1 MLAFSR
7 SKRVDQA
14 IGTGSIRI
22 GCGAGYAGDRWEPA
36 LECVER
42 GNINYL
48 VYETLAE
55 RTIALGQLEKLRDP
69 ARGYN
74 PMLEARLALVLKPAL
89 QRGVRIVSNMGAANP
104 VAAGEAVL
112 RVARN
117 LGISKLRVAV
127 VLGDDVTELVR
138 GMDAPLMENG
148 APLESIKPMM
158 VSANAYLGAD
168 AVAAGLATG
177 ADVVITG
184 RVADPS
190 LFVGCMLDGLRW
202 RDDDYAKLGQATV
215 AGHLMECAGQVTGG
229 YFADPGFKDIAN
241 LARLGFPICEMR
253 ASGESFITKPEGS
266 GGAVTRATCKEQ
278 LLYEVHDPARYV
290 TPDCVADFT
299 GVRFSDAAPDQVA
312 FSGGRAAPRTPTYKV
327 SVGYRAGYVGEGHM
341 AYAGPGALAR
351 AKLAGDI
358 VRERLALRQVPLEEL
373 RVDLVGHTALHSAA
387 SSVAQEPYEVRLRVA
402 GRAANRADAAAVG
415 EEVQTLYTNG
425 PYGGASDFM
434 QVKEVIGVRSILLDR
449 RRVTTEV
456 RVLSL

>member
-1 MLAFSR
+1 
-7 SKRVDQA
+7 VN
-14 IGTGSIRI
+14 TIRI

-42 GNINYL
+42 GNIDYL

-89 QRGVRIVSNMGAANP
+89 DRGVRIVSNMGAANP
-104 VAAGEAVL
+104 LAAGEAVL
-112 RVARN
+112 RVARE
-117 LGISKLRVAV
+117 LGITKLKVAV

-138 GMDAPLMENG
+138 NTDAPLMENG
-148 APLESIKPMM
+148 EPLDSIKPTM

-190 LFVGCMLDGLRW
+190 LFVGCMLDGLQW
-202 RDDDYAKLGQATV
+202 RDDDYAKL
-215 AGHLMECAGQVTGG
+215 GHLMECAGQVTGG
-229 YFADPGFKDIAN
+229 YFADPGFKDVAD
-241 LARLGFPICEMR
+241 LARLGFPICEMH
-253 ASGESFITKPEGS
+253 ADGAAFITKPEGS
-266 GGAVTRATCKEQ
+266 GGAVTLATCKEQ
-278 LLYEVHDPARYV
+278 LLYEVHDPVRYL
-290 TPDCVADFT
+290 TPDCVADFS
-299 GVRFSDAAPDQVA
+299 GVKFTERAADQVA
-312 FSGGRAAPRTPTYKV
+312 FAGGRAAPRTPTYKV

-351 AKLAGDI
+351 AKLAGEI
-358 VRERLALRQVPLEEL
+358 VRERLVLRKINLEEL
-373 RVDLVGHTALHSAA
+373 RVDLIGHSALHADAA
-387 SSVAQEPYEVRLRVA
+387 QPQHEPYEVRLRVS
-402 GRAANRADAAAVG
+402 GRSQSKADAAAVG

-434 QVKEVIGVRSILLDR
+434 QVKEVVGVRSIMLER
-449 RRVTTEV
+449 SRVKTEV
-456 RVLSL
+456 RMLSL

>member
-1 MLAFSR
+1 MPAS
-7 SKRVDQA
+7 SPNK
-14 IGTGSIRI
+14 SIVTSVRI

-42 GNINYL
+42 GAIDYL

-74 PMLEARLALVLKPAL
+74 PMLEARLRLVLKPAMA
-89 QRGVRIVSNMGAANP
+89 RGVRIVSNMGAANP
-104 VAAGEAVL
+104 LAAGEAVL
-112 RVARN
+112 RVARE
-117 LGISKLRVAV
+117 LGMGSLTVAV

-138 GMDAPLMENG
+138 GINVLLMEDG
-148 APLESIKPMM
+148 EPLDTIKPMM

-168 AVAAGLATG
+168 AVAAGLASG
-177 ADVVITG
+177 ANVVITG

-190 LFVGCMLDGLRW
+190 LFVGCMLDGLQW
-202 RDDDYAKLGQATV
+202 RDDDYTKLGQATV
-215 AGHLMECAGQVTGG
+215 AGHLMECAGQITGG
-229 YFADPGFKDIAN
+229 YFADPGYKDVAG

-253 ASGESFITKPEGS
+253 SDGAAFITKPEGS
-266 GGAVTRATCKEQ
+266 GGAVTLATCKEQ
-278 LLYEVHDPARYV
+278 LLYEVHDPSRYV

-299 GVRFSDAAPDQVA
+299 AVKFSQSESEAACDVV
-312 FSGGRAAPRTPTYKV
+312 FKGGQAAPRTGTYKV

-341 AYAGPGALAR
+341 AYAGPGALDR

-358 VRERLALRQVPLEEL
+358 VRERLALRKISLEEL
-373 RVDLVGHTALHSAA
+373 RVDLIGHSSLHAEASHNDAA
-387 SSVAQEPYEVRLRVA
+387 EPYEVRLRVS
-402 GRAANRADAAAVG
+402 GRSQNKSDAAAVG

-449 RRVTTEV
+449 SEVKTEV

>member
-1 MLAFSR
+1 MPASSPNR
-7 SKRVDQA
+7 DR
-14 IGTGSIRI
+14 IRI

-42 GNINYL
+42 GNIDYL

-89 QRGVRIVSNMGAANP
+89 ERGVRIVSNMGAANP
-104 VAAGEAVL
+104 LAAGVAVL
-112 RVARN
+112 RVARE
-117 LGISKLRVAV
+117 LGIAKLKVAI
-127 VLGDDVTELVR
+127 VLGDDVTDIVR
-138 GMDAPLMENG
+138 DLNVTLMENG
-148 APLESIKPMM
+148 EPLESIKPLM

-177 ADVVITG
+177 AEVVITG

-190 LFVGCMLDGLRW
+190 LFVGCMLDGLHW
-202 RDDDYAKLGQATV
+202 RDDDYSKLGQATV
-215 AGHLMECAGQVTGG
+215 AGHLMECAGQITGG
-229 YFADPGFKDIAN
+229 YFADPGFKDVAG
-241 LARLGFPICEMR
+241 LARLGFPICEMT
-253 ASGESFITKPEGS
+253 ALGEAFITKPEGS
-266 GGAVTRATCKEQ
+266 GGAVTLSTCKEQ
-278 LLYEVHDPARYV
+278 LLYEVHDPACYV
-290 TPDCVADFT
+290 TPDCVADFS
-299 GVRFSDAAPDQVA
+299 GVRFSESARDQVS
-312 FSGGRAAPRTPTYKV
+312 FQGGRAASRTPTYKV

-358 VRERLALRQVPLEEL
+358 VRERLALRRIPLEEL
-373 RVDLVGHTALHSAA
+373 RVDLIGHTALHGDASQSA
-387 SSVAQEPYEVRLRVA
+387 VEPYEVRLRVA
-402 GRAANRADAAAVG
+402 GRATNRADAAAVG

-434 QVKEVIGVRSILLDR
+434 QIKEVVGVRSILLER
-449 RRVTTEV
+449 SRVKTEV
-456 RVLSL
+456 KVLSL

>member
-1 MLAFSR
+1 MPAS
-7 SKRVDQA
+7 SPNKSHV
-14 IGTGSIRI
+14 RI

-42 GNINYL
+42 GDIGYL

-74 PMLEARLALVLKPAL
+74 PMLEARLKLVLKSAL
-89 QRGVRIVSNMGAANP
+89 ERGVRIVSNMGAANP
-104 VAAGEAVL
+104 MAAGEAVL
-112 RVARN
+112 RVARE
-117 LGISKLRVAV
+117 LGIAKLKVAV

-138 GMDAPLMENG
+138 GIDAPLMENG
-148 APLESIKPMM
+148 EPLDTIKPMM

-168 AVAAGLATG
+168 AVAAALATG

-190 LFVGCMLDGLRW
+190 LFVGCMLDGLGW
-202 RDDDYAKLGQATV
+202 NSEDYAKLGQATV

-229 YFADPGFKDIAN
+229 YFADPGYKDVAG
-241 LARLGFPICEMR
+241 LARLGFPICEMH
-253 ASGESFITKPEGS
+253 ADGAAFITKPQGS
-266 GGAVTRATCKEQ
+266 GGAVTLATCKEQ

-290 TPDCVADFT
+290 TPDCVADFS
-299 GVRFSDAAPDQVA
+299 GVRFSENAHDHVA
-312 FSGGRAAPRTPTYKV
+312 FTGGHAAPRTSTYKV

-351 AKLAGDI
+351 AKLAGEI
-358 VRERLALRQVPLEEL
+358 VRERLALRRIPLDEL
-373 RVDLVGHTALHSAA
+373 RVDLIGHSSLHAEGA
-387 SSVAQEPYEVRLRVA
+387 RVDNAEPYEIRLRVS
-402 GRAANRADAAAVG
+402 GRSQNKSDAAAVG

-434 QVKEVIGVRSILLDR
+434 QVKEVVGVRSILLER
-449 RRVTTEV
+449 SQVKTEL
-456 RVLSL
+456 RMLSL

>member
-1 MLAFSR
+1 MPASSLN
-7 SKRVDQA
+7 K
-14 IGTGSIRI
+14 IRI

-42 GNINYL
+42 GDIGYL

-74 PMLEARLALVLKPAL
+74 PMLEARLKLVLKPAL
-89 QRGVRIVSNMGAANP
+89 ARNIRIVSNMGAANP
-104 VAAGEAVL
+104 LAAGAAVL
-112 RVARN
+112 RVARE
-117 LGISKLRVAV
+117 LGIEKLKVAV

-138 GMDAPLMENG
+138 GIDAPLMENG
-148 APLESIKPMM
+148 EPLDSIKPMM

-190 LFVGCMLDGLRW
+190 LFVGCMLDGLGW
-202 RDDDYAKLGQATV
+202 SSEDYSRLGQATV
-215 AGHLMECAGQVTGG
+215 GGHLMECAGQVTGG
-229 YFADPGFKDIAN
+229 YFADPGFKDVAG
-241 LARLGFPICEMR
+241 LARLGFPICEMH
-253 ASGESFITKPEGS
+253 ADGAAFITKPQGS
-266 GGAVTRATCKEQ
+266 GGAVTLATCKEQ
-278 LLYEVHDPARYV
+278 LLYEVHDPVRYV
-290 TPDCVADFT
+290 TPDCVADFS
-299 GVRFSDAAPDQVA
+299 GVRFSETARDHVA
-312 FSGGRAAPRTPTYKV
+312 FTGGHAAPRTPTYKV

-351 AKLAGDI
+351 ARLAGEI
-358 VRERLALRQVPLEEL
+358 VRERLALRGIPLEEL
-373 RVDLVGHTALHSAA
+373 RVDLIGHSSLHAEGA
-387 SSVAQEPYEVRLRVA
+387 RVDNAEPYEIRLRVS
-402 GRAANRADAAAVG
+402 GRSQNKLDAATVG

-434 QVKEVIGVRSILLDR
+434 QVKEVVGVRSILLGR
-449 RRVTTEV
+449 GQVKTGV

>member
-1 MLAFSR
+1 MPASSLN
-7 SKRVDQA
+7 K
-14 IGTGSIRI
+14 IRI

-42 GNINYL
+42 GDIGYL

-74 PMLEARLALVLKPAL
+74 PMLEARLKLVLKLAL
-89 QRGVRIVSNMGAANP
+89 ARNIRIVSNMGAANP
-104 VAAGEAVL
+104 LAAGAAVL
-112 RVARN
+112 RVARE
-117 LGISKLRVAV
+117 LGIEKLKVAV

-138 GMDAPLMENG
+138 GIDAPLMENG
-148 APLESIKPMM
+148 EPLDSIKPMM

-190 LFVGCMLDGLRW
+190 LFVGCMLDGLGW
-202 RDDDYAKLGQATV
+202 SSEDYSRLGQATV
-215 AGHLMECAGQVTGG
+215 GGHLMECAGQVTGG
-229 YFADPGFKDIAN
+229 YFADPGFKDVAG
-241 LARLGFPICEMR
+241 LARLGFPICEMH
-253 ASGESFITKPEGS
+253 ADGAAFITKPQGS
-266 GGAVTRATCKEQ
+266 GGAVTLATCKEQ
-278 LLYEVHDPARYV
+278 LLYEVHDPVRYV
-290 TPDCVADFT
+290 TPDCVADFS
-299 GVRFSDAAPDQVA
+299 GVRFSETARDHVA
-312 FSGGRAAPRTPTYKV
+312 FTGGHAAPRTPTYKV

-351 AKLAGDI
+351 ARLAGEI
-358 VRERLALRQVPLEEL
+358 VRERLALRGIPLEEL
-373 RVDLVGHTALHSAA
+373 RVDLIGHSSLHAEGA
-387 SSVAQEPYEVRLRVA
+387 RVDNAEPYEIRLRVS
-402 GRAANRADAAAVG
+402 GRSQNKLDAATVG

-434 QVKEVIGVRSILLDR
+434 QVKEVVGVRSILLGR
-449 RRVTTEV
+449 GQVKTGV

>member
-1 MLAFSR
+1 MPASSPNR
-7 SKRVDQA
+7 NRMN
-14 IGTGSIRI
+14 SIRI

-42 GNINYL
+42 GDIDYL

-89 QRGVRIVSNMGAANP
+89 ARGVRIVSNMGAANP
-104 VAAGEAVL
+104 LAAGAAVL
-112 RVARN
+112 RVARE
-117 LGISKLRVAV
+117 LGIPKLKVAI

-138 GMDAPLMENG
+138 GIDAPLMENG
-148 APLESIKPMM
+148 EPLDTIKAVM

-177 ADVVITG
+177 AEVVITG

-190 LFVGCMLDGLRW
+190 LFVGCMLDGLQW
-202 RDDDYAKLGQATV
+202 RDDDYARLGQATV
-215 AGHLMECAGQVTGG
+215 AGHLMECAGQITGG
-229 YFADPGFKDIAN
+229 YFADPGYKDVQG
-241 LARLGFPICEMR
+241 LARLGFPICEMH
-253 ASGESFITKPEGS
+253 ADGEAFITKPAGS

-299 GVRFSDAAPDQVA
+299 GVKFNDVAHDQVA
-312 FSGGRAAPRTPTYKV
+312 FAGGRAAPRTATYKV

-351 AKLAGDI
+351 AKLAGEI
-358 VRERLALRQVPLEEL
+358 VRERLVLRKISLEEL
-373 RVDLVGHTALHSAA
+373 RVDLIGHTALHAVA
-387 SSVAQEPYEVRLRVA
+387 SQPAQAPYEVRLRVA
-402 GRAANRADAAAVG
+402 GRSSNQADAAAVG

-434 QVKEVIGVRSILLDR
+434 QVREVIGVRSILLER
-449 RRVTTEV
+449 SRVKTSV
-456 RVLSL
+456 HVLSL

>member
-1 MLAFSR
+1 MPASSLNNG
-7 SKRVDQA
+7 RVS
-14 IGTGSIRI
+14 SIRI

-42 GNINYL
+42 GDIDYL

-74 PMLEARLALVLKPAL
+74 PMLEARLKLVLKPAL
-89 QRGVRIVSNMGAANP
+89 ARGVRIVSNMGAANP
-104 VAAGEAVL
+104 LAAGAAVL
-112 RVARN
+112 RVARE
-117 LGISKLRVAV
+117 LGIPKLKVAI

-138 GMDAPLMENG
+138 GIDAPLMENG
-148 APLESIKPMM
+148 EPLDTIKAVM

-177 ADVVITG
+177 AEVVITG

-190 LFVGCMLDGLRW
+190 LFVGCMLDGLQW
-202 RDDDYAKLGQATV
+202 RDDDYARLGQATV
-215 AGHLMECAGQVTGG
+215 AGHLMECAGQITGG
-229 YFADPGFKDIAN
+229 YFADPGYKDVQG
-241 LARLGFPICEMR
+241 LARLGFPICEMH
-253 ASGESFITKPEGS
+253 ADGEAFITKPAGS

-299 GVRFSDAAPDQVA
+299 GVKFNDVAHDQVA
-312 FSGGRAAPRTPTYKV
+312 FAGGRAAPRTATYKV

-351 AKLAGDI
+351 AKLAGEI
-358 VRERLALRQVPLEEL
+358 VRERLVLRKISLEEL
-373 RVDLVGHTALHSAA
+373 RVDLIGHTALHAVA
-387 SSVAQEPYEVRLRVA
+387 SQPAQAPYEVRLRVA
-402 GRAANRADAAAVG
+402 GRSSNQADAAAVG

-434 QVKEVIGVRSILLDR
+434 QVREVIGVRSILLER
-449 RRVTTEV
+449 SRVKTSV
-456 RVLSL
+456 HVLSL

>member
-1 MLAFSR
+1 M
-7 SKRVDQA
+7 D
-14 IGTGSIRI
+14 SIRI

-42 GNINYL
+42 GDINYL

-69 ARGYN
+69 TSGFN
-74 PMLEARLALVLKPAL
+74 PMLAPRLKLVLRAAMD
-89 QRGVRIVSNMGAANP
+89 RGVRIVSNMGAANP
-104 VAAGEAVL
+104 LAAGEAVL
-112 RVARN
+112 RVARE
-117 LGISKLRVAV
+117 LGITQLKVAV
-127 VLGDDVTELVR
+127 VLGDDVTERVR
-138 GMDAPLMENG
+138 EIDASLMENG
-148 APLESIKPMM
+148 EPLDTIKPLM

-190 LFVGCMLDGLRW
+190 LFVGCMLDGLQW
-202 RDDDYAKLGQATV
+202 RDDDYSVLGQATV
-215 AGHLMECAGQVTGG
+215 AGHLMECAGQITGG
-229 YFADPGFKDIAN
+229 YFADPGFKDVQG
-241 LARLGFPICEMR
+241 LARLGFPICEMH
-253 ASGESFITKPEGS
+253 ANGDAFITKPEGS

-278 LLYEVHDPARYV
+278 LLYEVHDPAQYV

-299 GVRFSDAAPDQVA
+299 GVKFSERAPDQVA
-312 FSGGRAAPRTPTYKV
+312 FSGGHAARRTPTYKV

-341 AYAGPGALAR
+341 AYAGPGALER
-351 AKLAGDI
+351 AQLAGDI
-358 VRERLALRQVPLEEL
+358 VRERLMLRGITLEEL
-373 RVDLVGHTALHSAA
+373 RVDLIGHTALHAAA
-387 SSVAQEPYEVRLRVA
+387 SQPQHAPYEVRLRVS
-402 GRAANRADAAAVG
+402 GRAQNRADAAAVG

-434 QVKEVIGVRSILLDR
+434 QVKAVVGVRSILLDR
-449 RRVTTEV
+449 SQVQTSV

>member
-1 MLAFSR
+1 MPGFSLNSDR
-7 SKRVDQA
+7 
-14 IGTGSIRI
+14 IRI

-42 GNINYL
+42 GNIDYL

-89 QRGVRIVSNMGAANP
+89 TRGVRIVSNMGAANP
-104 VAAGEAVL
+104 LSAGEAVL
-112 RVARN
+112 RVARE
-117 LGISKLRVAV
+117 LGIAKLTVAV
-127 VLGDDVTELVR
+127 VLGDDVTGLVR
-138 GMDAPLMENG
+138 DTDARLMENG
-148 APLESIKPMM
+148 EPLDTIKPMM

-215 AGHLMECAGQVTGG
+215 AGHLMECAGQITGG
-229 YFADPGFKDIAN
+229 YFADPGFKDVAG
-241 LARLGFPICEMR
+241 LARLGFPICEMH
-253 ASGESFITKPEGS
+253 ADGAAFITKPEGT
-266 GGAVTRATCKEQ
+266 GGAVTLATCKEQ
-278 LLYEVHDPARYV
+278 LLYEVHDPAHYV

-299 GVRFSDAAPDQVA
+299 GVRFHETAHDQVA
-312 FSGGRAAPRTPTYKV
+312 FAGGRAAQRTATYKV

-351 AKLAGDI
+351 AKLAGEI
-358 VRERLALRQVPLEEL
+358 VRERLALRKIPLEEL
-373 RVDLVGHTALHSAA
+373 RVDLIGHTALHAGA
-387 SSVAQEPYEVRLRVA
+387 SQPTQEPYEVRLRVA
-402 GRAANRADAAAVG
+402 GRCANRADAAAVG

-434 QVKEVIGVRSILLDR
+434 QVREVIGVRSILLER
-449 RRVTTEV
+449 ERVKIDV
-456 RVLSL
+456 RVMVL

>member
-1 MLAFSR
+1 MPASSLN
-7 SKRVDQA
+7 K
-14 IGTGSIRI
+14 IRI

-42 GNINYL
+42 GDIGYL

-74 PMLEARLALVLKPAL
+74 PMLEARLRLVLKPAL
-89 QRGVRIVSNMGAANP
+89 ERGIRIVSNMGAANP
-104 VAAGEAVL
+104 LAAGEAVL
-112 RVARN
+112 RVARE
-117 LGISKLRVAV
+117 LGIAKLKVAV

-138 GMDAPLMENG
+138 GIDAPLMENG
-148 APLESIKPMM
+148 EPLASIKPLM

-168 AVAAGLATG
+168 AVAQALATG

-202 RDDDYAKLGQATV
+202 SSEDYSRLGQATV
-215 AGHLMECAGQVTGG
+215 AGHLMECAGQITGG
-229 YFADPGFKDIAN
+229 YFADPGFKDVAG
-241 LARLGFPICEMR
+241 LARLGFPICEMH
-253 ASGESFITKPEGS
+253 ADGAAFITKPEGS
-266 GGAVTRATCKEQ
+266 GGAVTLATCKEQ
-278 LLYEVHDPARYV
+278 LLYEVHDPVHYV
-290 TPDCVADFT
+290 TPDCVADFS
-299 GVRFSDAAPDQVA
+299 GVRFSESAHDHVA
-312 FSGGRAAPRTPTYKV
+312 FTGGHAAPRTPTYKV

-341 AYAGPGALAR
+341 TYAGPGALNR

-358 VRERLALRQVPLEEL
+358 VRERLALRGIPLEEL
-373 RVDLVGHTALHSAA
+373 RVDLIGHSSLHADA
-387 SSVAQEPYEVRLRVA
+387 SRNDNAEPYEIRLRVT
-402 GRAANRADAAAVG
+402 GRAQHKLDAAAVG

-425 PYGGASDFM
+425 PCGGASDFM
-434 QVKEVIGVRSILLDR
+434 QVKEVVGVRSILLDR
-449 RRVTTEV
+449 SRVKTDV

>member
-1 MLAFSR
+1 MPASSLNNSR
-7 SKRVDQA
+7 
-14 IGTGSIRI
+14 IRI

-42 GNINYL
+42 GHIDYL

-74 PMLEARLALVLKPAL
+74 PMLEPRLRLVLRAAL
-89 QRGVRIVSNMGAANP
+89 ARGVRIVGNMGAANP
-104 VAAGEAVL
+104 LAAGEAVL
-112 RVARN
+112 RVARE
-117 LGISKLRVAV
+117 LGIAKLKVAV
-127 VLGDDVTELVR
+127 VLGDDVTGQVR
-138 GMDAPLMENG
+138 GTDAPLMENG
-148 APLESIKPMM
+148 EPLDTIKPMM

-190 LFVGCMLDGLRW
+190 LFVGCMLDGLHW
-202 RDDDYAKLGQATV
+202 NDDNYAKLGQATV

-229 YFADPGFKDIAN
+229 YFADPGFKDVAN
-241 LARLGFPICEMR
+241 LARLGFPICEIN
-253 ASGESFITKPEGS
+253 ADGAAFITKPEGS
-266 GGAVTRATCKEQ
+266 GGTVTLATCKEQ

-299 GVRFSDAAPDQVA
+299 GVRFSESARDQIA
-312 FSGGRAAPRTPTYKV
+312 FAGGRAAPRTATYKV

-341 AYAGPGALAR
+341 TYAGPGALSRAR
-351 AKLAGDI
+351 LAGEI
-358 VRERLALRQVPLEEL
+358 VRERLALRHIELEEL
-373 RVDLVGHTALHSAA
+373 RVDLVGHSSLHSDM
-387 SSVAQEPYEVRLRVA
+387 SRNKSTEPYEIRLRVS
-402 GRAANRADAAAVG
+402 GRSQNKTDAAAVG

-434 QVKEVIGVRSILLDR
+434 QVKEVVGVRSILLDR
-449 RRVTTEV
+449 SQVKTEV

>member
-1 MLAFSR
+1 MPASSLNKPR
-7 SKRVDQA
+7 DR
-14 IGTGSIRI
+14 IRI

-42 GNINYL
+42 GAIDYL

-74 PMLEARLALVLKPAL
+74 PMLEPRLTLVLRAAL
-89 QRGVRIVSNMGAANP
+89 ARGVRIVSNMGAANP
-104 VAAGEAVL
+104 LAAGEAVL
-112 RVARN
+112 RVARE
-117 LGISKLRVAV
+117 LGVAKLRVAV
-127 VLGDDVTELVR
+127 VLGDDVTEQVR
-138 GMDAPLMENG
+138 ATAAPLMENG
-148 APLESIKPMM
+148 EPLDTIKPTM

-190 LFVGCMLDGLRW
+190 LFVGCMLDGLQW

-229 YFADPGFKDIAN
+229 YFADPGFKDVAN
-241 LARLGFPICEMR
+241 LARLGFPICEIH
-253 ASGESFITKPEGS
+253 ADGAAFITKPEGS
-266 GGAVTRATCKEQ
+266 GGAVTLATCKEQ

-299 GVRFSDAAPDQVA
+299 GVRFSEKARDQVA
-312 FSGGRAAPRTPTYKV
+312 FAGGRAAPRTATYKV

-341 AYAGPGALAR
+341 TYAGSGALSR

-358 VRERLALRQVPLEEL
+358 VRERLALRNIQLEEL
-373 RVDLVGHTALHSAA
+373 RVDLIGHSSLHGDVSPGENA
-387 SSVAQEPYEVRLRVA
+387 EPYEIRLRVS
-402 GRAANRADAAAVG
+402 GRSRNKLDAAAVG

-434 QVKEVIGVRSILLDR
+434 QVKEVVGVRSILLDR
-449 RRVTTEV
+449 GRIKTEV
-456 RVLSL
+456 RMLSL

>member
-1 MLAFSR
+1 MPASSPNR
-7 SKRVDQA
+7 NRMN
-14 IGTGSIRI
+14 SIRI

-42 GNINYL
+42 GDIDYL

-89 QRGVRIVSNMGAANP
+89 ARGVRIVSNMGAANP
-104 VAAGEAVL
+104 RAAGAAVL
-112 RVARN
+112 RVARE
-117 LGISKLRVAV
+117 LGIPKLKVAI

-138 GMDAPLMENG
+138 GIDAPLMENG
-148 APLESIKPMM
+148 EPLDTIKAVM

-177 ADVVITG
+177 AEVVITG

-190 LFVGCMLDGLRW
+190 LFVGCMLDGLQW
-202 RDDDYAKLGQATV
+202 RDDDYARLGQATV
-215 AGHLMECAGQVTGG
+215 AGHLMECAGQITGG
-229 YFADPGFKDIAN
+229 YFADPGYKDVQG
-241 LARLGFPICEMR
+241 LARLGFPICEMH
-253 ASGESFITKPEGS
+253 ADGEAFITKPAGS

-299 GVRFSDAAPDQVA
+299 GVKFNDVAHDQVA
-312 FSGGRAAPRTPTYKV
+312 FAGGRAAPRTATYKV

-351 AKLAGDI
+351 AKLAGEI
-358 VRERLALRQVPLEEL
+358 VRERLVLRKISLEEL
-373 RVDLVGHTALHSAA
+373 RVDLIGHTALHAVA
-387 SSVAQEPYEVRLRVA
+387 SQPAQAPYEVRLRVA
-402 GRAANRADAAAVG
+402 GRSSNQADAAAVG

-434 QVKEVIGVRSILLDR
+434 QVREVIGVRSILLER
-449 RRVTTEV
+449 SRVKTSV
-456 RVLSL
+456 HVLSL

>member
-1 MLAFSR
+1 MPASSLNSG
-7 SKRVDQA
+7 RV
-14 IGTGSIRI
+14 RI

-42 GNINYL
+42 GNIDYL

-89 QRGVRIVSNMGAANP
+89 ARGVRIVSNMGAANP
-104 VAAGEAVL
+104 LAAGEAVL
-112 RVARN
+112 RVARQ
-117 LGISKLRVAV
+117 LGIEKLSVAV
-127 VLGDDVTELVR
+127 VLGDDVTDIVR
-138 GMDAPLMENG
+138 SLDVPLMENG
-148 APLESIKPMM
+148 EPLDTIKPAM

-190 LFVGCMLDGLRW
+190 LFVGCMLDGLQW
-202 RDDDYAKLGQATV
+202 RDDDYSKLGQATV
-215 AGHLMECAGQVTGG
+215 AGHLMECAGQITGG
-229 YFADPGFKDIAN
+229 YFADPGFKDVAG
-241 LARLGFPICEMR
+241 LARLGFPICEMNVDGS
-253 ASGESFITKPEGS
+253 AYITKPEGS
-266 GGAVTRATCKEQ
+266 GGTVTLSTCKEQ
-278 LLYEVHDPARYV
+278 LLYEVHDPARYL
-290 TPDCVADFT
+290 TPDCVADFS
-299 GVRFSDAAPDQVA
+299 GVRFSQSAPDQVS
-312 FSGGRAAPRTPTYKV
+312 FQGGRAALRTPTYKV

-351 AKLAGDI
+351 AKLAGEI
-358 VRERLALRQVPLEEL
+358 VRERLALRGIALEEL
-373 RVDLVGHTALHSAA
+373 RVDLIGHTALHGAMSQPAD
-387 SSVAQEPYEVRLRVA
+387 EPYEVRLRVT
-402 GRAANRADAAAVG
+402 GRANDRAQAAAVG

-434 QVKEVIGVRSILLDR
+434 QVKEVVGVRSILLDR
-449 RRVTTEV
+449 SRVKTEV

>member
-1 MLAFSR
+1 MN
-7 SKRVDQA
+7 
-14 IGTGSIRI
+14 SIRI

-42 GNINYL
+42 GDIDYL

-89 QRGVRIVSNMGAANP
+89 ARGVRIVSNMGAANP
-104 VAAGEAVL
+104 RAAGAAVL
-112 RVARN
+112 RVARE
-117 LGISKLRVAV
+117 LGIPKLKVAI

-138 GMDAPLMENG
+138 GIDAPLMENG
-148 APLESIKPMM
+148 EPLDTIKAVM

-177 ADVVITG
+177 AEVVITG

-190 LFVGCMLDGLRW
+190 LFVGCMLDGLQW
-202 RDDDYAKLGQATV
+202 RDDDYARLGQATV
-215 AGHLMECAGQVTGG
+215 AGHLMECAGQITGG
-229 YFADPGFKDIAN
+229 YFADPGYKDVQG
-241 LARLGFPICEMR
+241 LARLGFPICEMH
-253 ASGESFITKPEGS
+253 ADGEAFITKPAGS

-299 GVRFSDAAPDQVA
+299 GVKFNDVAHDQVA
-312 FSGGRAAPRTPTYKV
+312 FAGGRAAPRTATYKV

-351 AKLAGDI
+351 AKLAGEI
-358 VRERLALRQVPLEEL
+358 VRERLVLRKISLEEL
-373 RVDLVGHTALHSAA
+373 RVDLIGHTALHAVA
-387 SSVAQEPYEVRLRVA
+387 SQPAQAPYEVRLRVA
-402 GRAANRADAAAVG
+402 GRSSNQADAAAVG

-434 QVKEVIGVRSILLDR
+434 QVREVIGVRSILLER
-449 RRVTTEV
+449 SRVKTSV
-456 RVLSL
+456 HVLSL

>member
-1 MLAFSR
+1 MPN
-7 SKRVDQA
+7 
-14 IGTGSIRI
+14 SIRI

-42 GNINYL
+42 GDIDYL

-89 QRGVRIVSNMGAANP
+89 ERGIRIVSNMGAANP

-112 RVARN
+112 RVARE
-117 LGISKLRVAV
+117 LGIANLKVAV
-127 VLGDDVTELVR
+127 VLGDDVTDLVR
-138 GMDAPLMENG
+138 GVDAPLIENG
-148 APLESIKPMM
+148 EPLDSIKPLM

-190 LFVGCMLDGLRW
+190 LFVGCMVDGLHW
-202 RDDDYAKLGQATV
+202 DAGDCEKLGQATV
-215 AGHLMECAGQVTGG
+215 AGHLMECAGQITGG
-229 YFADPGFKDIAN
+229 YFADPGFKDVQN
-241 LARLGFPICEMR
+241 LARLGFPICEMHGN
-253 ASGESFITKPEGS
+253 GEAFITKPEGS
-266 GGAVTRATCKEQ
+266 GGAVNRATCKEQ

-299 GVRFSDAAPDQVA
+299 GVRFTERERDVVA
-312 FSGGRAAPRTPTYKV
+312 FTGGRAGPRTPTYKV
-327 SVGYRAGYVGEGHM
+327 SVGYRAGYAGEGHM

-351 AKLAGDI
+351 AKLASDI
-358 VRERLALRQVPLEEL
+358 VRERLALRKIPLEDL
-373 RVDLVGHTALHSAA
+373 RIDLIGHTSLHATAQPA
-387 SSVAQEPYEVRLRVA
+387 SEPYEVRLRVA

-449 RRVTTEV
+449 SRVETAV
-456 RVLSL
+456 RMLTL

>member
-1 MLAFSR
+1 MPASSP
-7 SKRVDQA
+7 SKDNVNQ
-14 IGTGSIRI
+14 IRI

-36 LECVER
+36 LECVEC

-55 RTIALGQLEKLRDP
+55 RTIALGQLEKLNDP

-74 PMLEARLALVLKPAL
+74 PMLESRLKLVLKSAL
-89 QRGVRIVSNMGAANP
+89 ARGVRIVSNMGAANP
-104 VAAGEAVL
+104 LAAGEAVL
-112 RVARN
+112 RVARE
-117 LGISKLRVAV
+117 LGIAKLKVAV
-127 VLGDDVTELVR
+127 VQGDDVTELVR
-138 GMDAPLMENG
+138 GLDTPLLENG
-148 APLESIKPMM
+148 EPLDTIKPMM

-190 LFVGCMLDGLRW
+190 LFVGCMLDGLQW
-202 RDDDYAKLGQATV
+202 QDNDYAKLGQATV
-215 AGHLMECAGQVTGG
+215 AGHLMECAGQITGG
-229 YFADPGFKDIAN
+229 YFADPGYKDVEG
-241 LARLGFPICEMR
+241 LARLGFPICEMH
-253 ASGESFITKPEGS
+253 ADGAAFITKPVGS

-299 GVRFSDAAPDQVA
+299 GVKFTDTGDDQIA
-312 FSGGRAAPRTPTYKV
+312 FAGGRAAPRTPTYKV

-351 AKLAGDI
+351 AQLAGAI
-358 VRERLALRQVPLEEL
+358 VRERLKLRNLVLEEL
-373 RVDLVGHTALHSAA
+373 RVDLIGHTALHVSA
-387 SSVAQEPYEVRLRVA
+387 SQPQHEPYEVRLRVA
-402 GRAANRADAAAVG
+402 GRSVNRADAAAVG

-434 QVKEVIGVRSILLDR
+434 QVKQVVGVRSILLER
-449 RRVTTEV
+449 SRVKTKV
-456 RVLSL
+456 RLLSL

>member
-1 MLAFSR
+1 MPASSLNKSR
-7 SKRVDQA
+7 ATRV
-14 IGTGSIRI
+14 RI

-42 GNINYL
+42 GDIGYL

-74 PMLEARLALVLKPAL
+74 PMLEPRLRLVLKPAL
-89 QRGVRIVSNMGAANP
+89 ERGVRIVSNMGAANP
-104 VAAGEAVL
+104 LAAGEAVL
-112 RVARN
+112 RVARE
-117 LGISKLRVAV
+117 LGIAKLKVAV
-127 VLGDDVTELVR
+127 VLGDDVTDIVR
-138 GMDAPLMENG
+138 GISAPLMENG
-148 APLESIKPMM
+148 ESLDTIKPLM

-168 AVAAGLATG
+168 AVAVGLATG

-190 LFVGCMLDGLRW
+190 LFVGCMLDGLGW
-202 RDDDYAKLGQATV
+202 DSEDYSRLGQATV
-215 AGHLMECAGQVTGG
+215 AGHLMECAGQITGG
-229 YFADPGFKDIAN
+229 YFADPGFKDIAG
-241 LARLGFPICEMR
+241 LARLGFPICEMH
-253 ASGESFITKPEGS
+253 ADGAAFITKPEGS

-278 LLYEVHDPARYV
+278 LLYEVHDPSRYV

-299 GVRFSDAAPDQVA
+299 SVKFSERSVDHIA
-312 FSGGRAAPRTPTYKV
+312 FAGGRAAPRTATYKV

-341 AYAGPGALAR
+341 AYAGPGALDR

-358 VRERLALRQVPLEEL
+358 VRERLALRNIPLEDF
-373 RVDLVGHTALHSAA
+373 RVDLIGHSALHADVSRTQNA
-387 SSVAQEPYEVRLRVA
+387 EPYEIRLRVA
-402 GRAANRADAAAVG
+402 GRSQNKADAAAVG

-434 QVKEVIGVRSILLDR
+434 QVREVVGVRSILLDR
-449 RRVTTEV
+449 SRVKTDV
-456 RVLSL
+456 RVFSL

>member
-1 MLAFSR
+1 MPASSLNNG
-7 SKRVDQA
+7 RVS
-14 IGTGSIRI
+14 SIRI

-42 GNINYL
+42 GDIDYL

-74 PMLEARLALVLKPAL
+74 PMLEARLKLVLKPAL
-89 QRGVRIVSNMGAANP
+89 ARGVRIVSNMGAANP
-104 VAAGEAVL
+104 LAAGEAVL
-112 RVARN
+112 RVARE
-117 LGISKLRVAV
+117 LGIPKLKVAI

-138 GMDAPLMENG
+138 GIDAPLMENG
-148 APLESIKPMM
+148 EPLDTIKAVM

-177 ADVVITG
+177 AEVVITG

-190 LFVGCMLDGLRW
+190 LFVGCMLDGLQW
-202 RDDDYAKLGQATV
+202 RDDDYARLGQATV
-215 AGHLMECAGQVTGG
+215 AGHLMECAGQITGG
-229 YFADPGFKDIAN
+229 YFADPGYKDVQG
-241 LARLGFPICEMR
+241 LARLGFPICEMH
-253 ASGESFITKPEGS
+253 ADGEAFITKPAGS

-299 GVRFSDAAPDQVA
+299 GVKFNDVAHDQVA
-312 FSGGRAAPRTPTYKV
+312 FAGGRAAPRTATYKV

-351 AKLAGDI
+351 AKLAGEI
-358 VRERLALRQVPLEEL
+358 VRERLVLRKISLEEL
-373 RVDLVGHTALHSAA
+373 RVDLIGHTALHAVA
-387 SSVAQEPYEVRLRVA
+387 SQPAQAPYEVRLRVA
-402 GRAANRADAAAVG
+402 GRSSNQADAAAVG

-434 QVKEVIGVRSILLDR
+434 QVREVIGVRSILLER
-449 RRVTTEV
+449 SRVKTSV
-456 RVLSL
+456 HVLSL